1 MKEIRLPFVD
11 QLKSVANRINL
22 TMQGC
27 DGNTDDNVDVDDL
40 VSGEAGLAQ
49 ILLDDGRIQLSHYG
63 HLVAYGLNKVRLDD
77 DNDDDDENDDDDD
90 DENDDSVTG
99 ENKLGDLQLGRSLL
113 EDERRCL

>member
-11 QLKSVANRINL
+11 QLKSVVNRINL

-27 DGNTDDNVDVDDL
+27 DGNTDDADDDDDL

-77 DNDDDDENDDDDD
+77 DNDDDDD

>member
-1 MKEIRLPFVD
+1 
-11 QLKSVANRINL
+11 
-22 TMQGC
+22 MQGC
-27 DGNTDDNVDVDDL
+27 DGNTVDDDDDDDL

-77 DNDDDDENDDDDD
+77 DDDDDD

>member
-1 MKEIRLPFVD
+1 
-11 QLKSVANRINL
+11 
-22 TMQGC
+22 MQGC
-27 DGNTDDNVDVDDL
+27 DGNTDDADDDDDL

-77 DNDDDDENDDDDD
+77 DDDDDD

>member
-11 QLKSVANRINL
+11 QLKSVANRMNL

-27 DGNTDDNVDVDDL
+27 DSNTDDNDCDDNDYDDDL

-63 HLVAYGLNKVRLDD
+63 HLVAYGLNKVHFDD
-77 DNDDDDENDDDDD
+77 DNDVLD
-90 DENDDSVTG
+90 
-99 ENKLGDLQLGRSLL
+99 GDNIMMMMINSSHFEYPG
-113 EDERRCL
+113 